1 MALLLAVLGAL
12 LLEHFR
18 PLTQPPPHFRVFAA
32 YSDWL
37 RDKLD
42 GGEPQQGLMA
52 WSAAVL
58 PVLVAVFFAHAW
70 LAHFS
75 VLLGALFSAAVLYFT
90 GGFKYYARSA
100 EGVALALDAEEL
112 AHARDVL
119 GRWGNVDATQFGAH
133 DLARVATERVLAL
146 SHRQLFGP
154 LFWFVVLGFLGPVGP
169 VLYRLSSILA
179 RRWAGGD
186 AFGLFARRVFQGLDW
201 PAVRV
206 TALSY
211 AVAGDFEDAVYCWRT
226 QGAGWPDAEEGRVL
240 AAGGGALGVRL
251 GLPLPLGG
259 TLLAR
264 PELGVGDEAQAQ
276 HVNGAVSLI
285 WRSLALW
292 LALGGLF
299 MVAGWAG

>member
-1 MALLLAVLGAL
+1 MAILLAALGAL
-12 LLEHFR
+12 LLEHFH
-18 PLTQPPPHFRVFAA
+18 PLTQPPAHYRAFAA

-42 GGEPQQGLMA
+42 GGELQQGLMA

-58 PVLVAVFFAHAW
+58 PVLVAVFFVHAW
-70 LAHFS
+70 LAHLS
-75 VLLGALFSAAVLYFT
+75 ALLGALFSAAVLYFT
-90 GGFKYYARSA
+90 SGFKYYARAA
-100 EGVALALDAEEL
+100 EDVAQALAKDDVSE
-112 AHARDVL
+112 AREAL

-133 DLARVATERVLAL
+133 DLARVTTEQVLAL

-154 LFWFVVLGFLGPVGP
+154 LFWFVALAFLGPAGP

-179 RRWAGGD
+179 RRWAEAG
-186 AFGLFARRVFQGLDW
+186 AFGRFAEWAFHWLNW
-201 PAVRV
+201 PVVRIAAV
-206 TALSY
+206 SF

-226 QGAGWPDAEEGRVL
+226 QGADWPDAEEGRVL

-251 GLPLPLGG
+251 GLPLPLAG

-264 PELGVGDEAQAQ
+264 PELGLGDEAQAQ

-292 LALGGLF
+292 LALGALF
-299 MVAGWAG
+299 VVAGWAG